1 MSFGTLVSKV
11 SGVSTLKAGD
21 LIQRLEPAGVT
32 VSSAHRMHPVVGLSV
47 RHERLPRL
55 VALLVLQLLGHLVA
69 VTDLGE
75 DDIKRSPIVSCN
87 D

>member
-11 SGVSTLKAGD
+11 SGVSTLEAGD
-21 LIQRLEPAGVT
+21 LIQRLEPARVT
-32 VSSAHRMHPVVGLSV
+32 VSSAHGMHPVVGLSV

-75 DDIKRSPIVSCN
+75 DDIKRIPIVSCN